1 MGLYTG
7 NGDGGMTSLLNT
19 KNVSKGDDRIELLGT
34 IDELNSHIGVVKSN
48 EKSGR
53 LVDAYNRIQKNLMR
67 MMAGIADPY
76 HKDYKISADEVQFL
90 EQEIDY
96 FEGMFARKKDFVL
109 PGETAVS
116 AQLDVTRTVTRRAE
130 RKMIIATK
138 KFGGDMTARQYLN
151 RLADYFYIV
160 ARYQDYLGGA
170 EGGGYTRHEYDKTG
184 RKLADGTASAGTVA
198 QSVDMNVNMQAI
210 ATDSSTTKPA
220 VKKGLDQDAIVN
232 AVLSNLSIPHSINLE
247 QSKRL
252 IERLEAHCKEI
263 GLDAVLCVC
272 GPEGTVKAVHCMDD
286 AFLVSFDVALKKA
299 YTAVAVKMSTLE
311 LNQIAQPGGTFY
323 GVDKMDNGKITLIG
337 GGIPLMI
344 EGRLIGGL
352 GVSGGTGE
360 QDHAVAEYGLRI
372 LSEIL

>member
-34 IDELNSHIGVVKSN
+34 IDELNSHIGVVKSH

-76 HKDYKISADEVQFL
+76 HKDYKISVDEVQFL

-130 RKMIIATK
+130 RRMIIVTK

-170 EGGGYTRHEYDKTG
+170 EGGGYTRHEYDEAGHRMNDSDTAIAQEGQAAAIGG
-184 RKLADGTASAGTVA
+184 RTGTVA
-198 QSVDMNVNMQAI
+198 M
-210 ATDSSTTKPA
+210 KPA
-220 VKKGLDQDAIVN
+220 VTGNKALDQDAIVN

-252 IERLEAHCKEI
+252 IERLETHCKEI
-263 GLDAVLCVC
+263 GLNAVLCVC

-299 YTAVAVKMSTLE
+299 YTAVAVKMSTIE

-337 GGIPLMI
+337 GGIPLKI

-352 GVSGGTGE
+352 GISGGTGE
-360 QDHAVAEYGLRI
+360 QDHAVAEYGLHI